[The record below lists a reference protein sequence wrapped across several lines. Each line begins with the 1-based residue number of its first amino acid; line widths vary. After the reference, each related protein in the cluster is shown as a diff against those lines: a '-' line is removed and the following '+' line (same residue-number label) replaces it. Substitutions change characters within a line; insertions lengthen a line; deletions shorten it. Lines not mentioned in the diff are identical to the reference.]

1 MFTFDD
7 IKMMYDWGCFTD
19 EQVMEF
25 VPLCITEK
33 EAKDIV
39 GKYVSRFG
47 VI

>member
-25 VPLCITEK
+25 APLCITEK
-33 EAKDIV
+33 KRKKLSE
-39 GKYVSRFG
+39 SRK
-47 VI
+47 

>member
-25 VPLCITEK
+25 APLCITEK
-33 EAKDIV
+33 SERNCRKV
-39 GKYVSRFG
+39 GK
-47 VI
+47 